1 MYIFIC
7 RCTRDNAEKKMQIHS
22 INRTYKIEC
31 CKNKKKRPVNEKK
44 RTSHHHMTEFQKEII
59 SADN

>member
-1 MYIFIC
+1 MY
-7 RCTRDNAEKKMQIHS
+7 TRDNAEKKMRIHS

-31 CKNKKKRPVNEKK
+31 CKNKKKRAVNEKK